1 LSRFPIFGFY
11 LDLSISLLF
20 SSVFSDFLGTGNPLS
35 ILSAEKIL
43 CFQYFCCRFR
53 APFGLVFLCV
63 PLSSARKES
72 NFMQLSTLKVSAVVL
87 GAIVAL
93 SAVKASAIP
102 MGPFPGTGGKV
113 VLSAIPMGPF
123 PGTGGNLVSAIPMG
137 PFPGTGGKL
146 VSAIP
151 MGPFPGT
158 GGKLVSAIPM
168 GPFPGTGGKART

>member
-53 APFGLVFLCV
+53 APFGLVFPCV

-102 MGPFPGTGGKV
+102 MGPFPGSGGKV

-123 PGTGGNLVSAIPMG
+123 PGSGGKLISAIPMG
-137 PFPGTGGKL
+137 PFPGSGGKI
-146 VSAIP
+146 SAIP
-151 MGPFPGT
+151 MGPFPGS
-158 GGKLVSAIPM
+158 GGKISAIPM
-168 GPFPGTGGKART
+168 GPFPGSGGKART